1 MTVSRSHVKSIA
13 LRSRA
18 KVMRR
23 SLRRLPVSSLLL
35 VLIEAAGDPSIFCYR
50 MGVDILSAG
59 RARFL
64 APAPWMAT
72 LATLT
77 LAAQRPQR
85 IRNQVACSNLF
96 STFSARCSTLRD

>member
-1 MTVSRSHVKSIA
+1 MTASRSHLKSIA
-13 LRSRA
+13 LRLRA
-18 KVMRR
+18 KLMRR

-59 RARFL
+59 RARFF
-64 APAPWMAT
+64 APTPWVAN

-77 LAAQRPQR
+77 SAAQRPQR

-96 STFSARCSTLRD
+96 STFSVRSTILKD